1 MVITGS
7 RPTTPDSQR
16 VPVSERVWEAGEF
29 PALGPESSV
38 GEGEGERERGGR
50 EGERESSPGG
60 ARPRVGWF
68 STPLKHEGLDS
79 PPARTS

>member
-50 EGERESSPGG
+50 ESGSRVQEEL
-60 ARPRVGWF
+60 APRVGWF